1 MTIPIICPGCHLKF
15 PVESGITH
23 AAANR
28 AIANAMKLP
37 PQLATAL
44 IRYLGLFAPKTRAIN
59 MDRLVRLIDEVQE
72 QINTGKITYKGRSYN
87 APLEVWRIALEE
99 IINKQAKWTLP
110 LDTHGLLY
118 NLVGQHATKHDAQE
132 EQRTEK
138 IRHARSDSKEE
149 DAKSINSIIGDIA
162 HFEKMAESMEEGIHK
177 DNILKTIESLTTE
190 LEERNNG

>member
-110 LDTHGLLY
+110 K
-118 NLVGQHATKHDAQE
+118 AIRR
-132 EQRTEK
+132 EQK
-138 IRHARSDSKEE
+138 KYWIRGWKLCLESRSHMISRRWASCK
-149 DAKSINSIIGDIA
+149 DIL
-162 HFEKMAESMEEGIHK
+162 I
-177 DNILKTIESLTTE
+177 
-190 LEERNNG
+190 

>member
-15 PVESGITH
+15 PVESGLTH
-23 AAANR
+23 AAANK

-59 MDRLVRLIDEVQE
+59 MDRLVRLTDELQE
-72 QINTGKITYKGRSYN
+72 QINTGKIKYKGRSYN

-99 IINKQAKWTLP
+99 IINKQAKWALP

-118 NLVGQHATKHDAQE
+118 NFVGQFATKHDAVQE
-132 EQRTEK
+132 QVIEK
-138 IRHARSDSKEE
+138 KRHARSDNNQEE
-149 DAKSINSIIGDIA
+149 ARSIFAIMSDIA
-162 HFEKMAESMEEGIHK
+162 HFENMAESMSEGIHK
-177 DNILKTIESLTTE
+177 DNTLKTIEDLNTE
-190 LEERNNG
+190 LEERKND